1 MNQVRGASG
10 IVLLHGTNEI
20 MHQLVEKVLV
30 YWGKISFSV
39 SKKDFKA

>member
-20 MHQLVEKVLV
+20 MYQLAEKVLV
-30 YWGKISFSV
+30 Y
-39 SKKDFKA
+39 